1 MQDLTCLVFR
11 DRFPLVKFRT
21 VMDPNIR
28 DRTLVAPFVV
38 SLMAA
43 NCCRSQTCC
52 PILHSCLEDSTS
64 VYNSISYIQYTWYY
78 RFYTININLNI
89 LAFLYLHRFC
99 GLLGDFLRLFLLMG
113 PYPLV
118 GFHSHA
124 MTLPI
129 VPWGMG
135 QHIFP
140 N

>member
-78 RFYTININLNI
+78 RFLHNQYKSQHTSIFI
-89 LAFLYLHRFC
+89 LTSFLWF
-99 GLLGDFLRLFLLMG
+99 
-113 PYPLV
+113 V
-118 GFHSHA
+118 GGFSSII
-124 MTLPI
+124 PSDGSI
-129 VPWGMG
+129 SVGWVS
-135 QHIFP
+135 
-140 N
+140 